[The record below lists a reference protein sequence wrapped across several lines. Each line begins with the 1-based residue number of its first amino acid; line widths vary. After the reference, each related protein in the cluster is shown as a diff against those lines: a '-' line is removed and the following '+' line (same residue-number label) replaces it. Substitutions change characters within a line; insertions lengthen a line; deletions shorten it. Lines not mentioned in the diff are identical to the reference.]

1 MKHLCLL
8 FAILSF
14 LGCKAQKGHED
25 LAKEVIISGRVFNR
39 EVYPKEKEVKLE
51 IPYLSGLETVY
62 TSPIADDGT
71 FCFRFFAIMRNICM
85 YTRVIVCMLRLT
97 STICCIP
104 ALPELPVH

>member
-39 EVYPKEKEVKLE
+39 EVYPKEKEVKL
-51 IPYLSGLETVY
+51 
-62 TSPIADDGT
+62 
-71 FCFRFFAIMRNICM
+71 
-85 YTRVIVCMLRLT
+85 
-97 STICCIP
+97 
-104 ALPELPVH
+104 

>member
-14 LGCKAQKGHED
+14 LDCKAQKGHED

-51 IPYLSGLETVY
+51 ITLFCPVWNRLHFSHSG
-62 TSPIADDGT
+62 
-71 FCFRFFAIMRNICM
+71 
-85 YTRVIVCMLRLT
+85 
-97 STICCIP
+97 
-104 ALPELPVH
+104 